1 MPPIYWST
9 GIQYS
14 AAARSNAVGACA
26 EQKRRKYQDE
36 SKNVSSV
43 SVSRVAAPPQVG
55 QLTCFQVGW
64 RSSGL
69 PGRSNVTSRGNSTGK
84 SCSGTGTMP
93 QSEQWISGIG
103 QPQ

>member
-1 MPPIYWST
+1 MYWST

-14 AAARSNAVGACA
+14 AAARSNATGARA
-26 EQKRRKYQDE
+26 EQKRRKYHDD
-36 SKNVSSV
+36 SKNVSNV
-43 SVSRVAAPPQVG
+43 SVSRVALPPHVG

-69 PGRSNVTSRGNSTGK
+69 PGRSNVTSCGNSTGR
-84 SCSGTGTMP
+84 SLSGTGTMP
-93 QSEQWISGIG
+93 QSAQWMTGIG